1 MRIAEWIIDNLSQY
15 GNSLVPNNLIK
26 LYGIRK
32 AEKEIA
38 ELAGYPVLIE
48 ERMIDNYDLNIDP
61 KKRKKPKKDA
71 LYIATRI

>member
-1 MRIAEWIIDNLSQY
+1 MKIEDIIDNLAQY

-48 ERMIDNYDLNIDP
+48 ERMIDNYDNNMNAN
-61 KKRKKPKKDA
+61 KRKKPKRDY
-71 LYIATRI
+71 LYIVTRI